1 MKIVNRYIGVT
12 GGYLGD
18 FSYRTHA
25 DFYPEYCDLEI
36 DPHRYEGTTRQR
48 FIAIISEQEPWVQA
62 RIVRGVTERFPVD
75 GPASPP
81 TRTKELR
88 SELLKWAD
96 RLHGIVVN
104 STIPRTSR
112 ADVSQAITD
121 TETLLQSRSGAPVSG
136 REVRSLL
143 SRPSPSNMP
152 NAECF
157 AKRSRRALL
166 HDRADHVAHSVPSGY
181 ANAAAV
187 PGRKAV
193 PAPGW
198 VGSR

>member
-62 RIVRGVTERFPVD
+62 RVVRGVTERFPVD

-88 SELLKWAD
+88 SHQM
-96 RLHGIVVN
+96 R
-104 STIPRTSR
+104 TI
-112 ADVSQAITD
+112 
-121 TETLLQSRSGAPVSG
+121 
-136 REVRSLL
+136 
-143 SRPSPSNMP
+143 
-152 NAECF
+152 
-157 AKRSRRALL
+157 
-166 HDRADHVAHSVPSGY
+166 
-181 ANAAAV
+181 AV
-187 PGRKAV
+187 
-193 PAPGW
+193 
-198 VGSR
+198 